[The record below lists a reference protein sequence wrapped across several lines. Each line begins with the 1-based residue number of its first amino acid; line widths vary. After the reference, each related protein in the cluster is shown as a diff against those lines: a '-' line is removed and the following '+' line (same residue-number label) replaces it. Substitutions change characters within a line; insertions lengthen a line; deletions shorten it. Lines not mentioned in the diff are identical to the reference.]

1 LSIRRTLSISPKTE
15 DFSEKNLVQAF
26 FRTKAKIAEY
36 PVDPHGRPFSLDIPP
51 NPSPSTKCDKKV
63 LQNE

>member
-1 LSIRRTLSISPKTE
+1 MSMPEISFCLFDLGKLFELLPKE
-15 DFSEKNLVQAF
+15 NKEL
-26 FRTKAKIAEY
+26 KAKIAEY